1 MELGLKNELT
11 IEDMIEDLNIKFGLT
26 FKIEENFRGRTIGTR
41 LYGNH
46 SLARVEILINRIS
59 DYLNYEDNCWAE
71 KLEIREIVPEFGN
84 EYDIELSFIQ
94 GEKNMWKMTIVYKHE
109 EVEKDEV
116 LFKDKETAEYFRDY
130 FYKDNNIAY
139 VRIDEIE
146 EG

>member
-1 MELGLKNELT
+1 MCIMELGLKNELT
-11 IEDMIEDLNIKFGLT
+11 IEDMIEDINIKFGLT

-84 EYDIELSFIQ
+84 EYDIELSFI
-94 GEKNMWKMTIVYKHE
+94 
-109 EVEKDEV
+109 
-116 LFKDKETAEYFRDY
+116 
-130 FYKDNNIAY
+130 
-139 VRIDEIE
+139 
-146 EG
+146 